1 MMPKGLQGIIDS
13 LALERLDSPSETLTR
28 FTGLC
33 DDDNGERIYGGQVMA
48 QAMSAGQ
55 QTVAKPYVLHSMHST
70 FLRQGAIGVP
80 LTYCVEAMRNGRSFL
95 SRQVVVEQNNKIIF
109 TATLSFQKPEH
120 GVSHAAAM
128 PDAPNHESLI
138 KESHRI
144 NDFLASKGINHQYD
158 WPIDIRFVNPPA
170 IIDPQ
175 PQSPRLLAWIKTTA
189 ALPDNDNLQRQMF
202 AYASD
207 NPILMPAFFPHCINP
222 FTPNV
227 MAATLSHS
235 IWIHQSLK
243 IGDWLLFEVDS
254 DFTGGGRGMGR
265 AKVFNTEGQLVAS
278 AVQEGLV
285 RQR

>member
-1 MMPKGLQGIIDS
+1 MPKGLQGIIDS
-13 LALERLDSPSETLTR
+13 LALERLDSPSETLTQ

-33 DDDNGERIYGGQVMA
+33 NDDSGERIYGGQVMA
-48 QAMSAGQ
+48 QAISAGQ

-80 LTYCVEAMRNGRSFL
+80 LTYCVEEMRNGRSFL

-120 GVSHAAAM
+120 GVSHAATI
-128 PDAPNHESLI
+128 PDAPNPESLI

-144 NDFLASKGINHQYD
+144 NDFLAGKGINNQYE

-175 PQSPRLLAWIKTTA
+175 PQPPRLLAWVKTTA
-189 ALPDNDNLQRQMF
+189 VLPDNDNLQRQMF

-222 FTPNV
+222 FTPDV
-227 MAATLSHS
+227 MAATLNHS
-235 IWIHQSLK
+235 IWIHESLK
-243 IGDWLLFEVDS
+243 IDDWLLFEVDS
-254 DFTGGGRGMGR
+254 DFTGGGGGMGR
-265 AKVFNTEGQLVAS
+265 AKVFNTKGQLVAS

>member
-1 MMPKGLQGIIDS
+1 MPKGLQGIIDS
-13 LALERLDSPSETLTR
+13 LALEGLDSPSETLTR

-33 DDDNGERIYGGQVMA
+33 NDDSGERIYGGQVMA

-55 QTVAKPYVLHSMHST
+55 QTVTKPYVLHSMHST

-95 SRQVVVEQNNKIIF
+95 SRQVVVEQNKKIIF

-120 GVSHAAAM
+120 GVSHAATM
-128 PDAPNHESLI
+128 PDAPNPESLI
-138 KESHRI
+138 RESHRI
-144 NDFLASKGINHQYD
+144 NDFLASKGINNQYE

-175 PQSPRLLAWIKTTA
+175 PQPPRLLAWIKTTA

-243 IGDWLLFEVDS
+243 IDDWLLFEVDS

-265 AKVFNTEGQLVAS
+265 AKVFNTEGHLVAS